1 MKLNSGRRM
10 KLIGSMLLML
20 VLSWQNYASATEP
33 DKFYVFDESKIRI
46 DGKLTLFVA
55 TFDIKEYG
63 LKRFILNIYLHWT
76 NAAEAATFNVSV
88 NFPK

>member
-1 MKLNSGRRM
+1 MKLNSGKSI
-10 KLIGSMLLML
+10 KLVGLLIVLL

-46 DGKLTLFVA
+46 DGKLTPFEA

-63 LKRFILNIYLHWT
+63 LKRFILNIYLHST
-76 NAAEAATFNVSV
+76 NAA
-88 NFPK
+88 